1 MKTEDGLVVLANER
15 QAHRPSPDNRWH
27 VCVSFDELNQPVVL
41 CIFEPGIS

>member
-27 VCVSFDELNQPVVL
+27 VCISFDELNQPVVL